1 MPRFVILVHDF
12 PTLHWDLL
20 LENSAALRAWRLL
33 QPPDSPPPVPAE
45 PLPDHRRL
53 YLDYEGPISGDRGS
67 VTRWDAGEYEVVS
80 ESPEAL
86 VIDLAGAKLRG
97 TYRLERS
104 DEGTQFVP
112 G

>member
-33 QPPDSPPPVPAE
+33 QPPDSPLPIPAE
-45 PLPDHRRL
+45 PLPDHRKM
-53 YLDYEGPISGDRGS
+53 YLDYEGAVSGNRGT
-67 VTRWDAGEYEVVS
+67 VTRWDAGEYLVVS
-80 ESPEAL
+80 DESEAL
-86 VIDLAGAKLRG
+86 TVELAGARLNGRF
-97 TYRLERS
+97 RLELTEER
-104 DEGTQFVP
+104 TQFVR